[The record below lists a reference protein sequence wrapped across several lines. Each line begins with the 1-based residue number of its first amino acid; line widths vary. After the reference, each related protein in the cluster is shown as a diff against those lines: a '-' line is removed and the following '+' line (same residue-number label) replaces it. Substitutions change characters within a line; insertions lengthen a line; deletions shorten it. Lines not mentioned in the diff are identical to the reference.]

1 MASHGPQNRTKSFGA
16 SLLPYPYFVHYWP
29 SFSPANGHSPSCHIE
44 FAACSS
50 STWNI
55 VPWCF
60 CLVNSSLSFSNVPW
74 LAQPGQIPSW
84 CSQSTWLFFI
94 ALTTGMNL
102 HVFSYF
108 LENNDNAT
116 YWAPSMCQA
125 VVQLLSHVQLFATL
139 WTAAH
144 QTSLS
149 FTISQ
154 SLLKFMSTE

>member
-1 MASHGPQNRTKSFGA
+1 MAPHGPQNRTKFWA

-29 SFSPANGHSPSCHIE
+29 SFSPSNGHSPSCHMA
-44 FAACSS
+44 FAACCS

-55 VPWCF
+55 LPWCF
-60 CLVNSSLSFSNVPW
+60 CLVNSCLSFSNLPW
-74 LAQPGQIPSW
+74 LAQPGQIPAW
-84 CSQSTWLFFI
+84 CSQSTWL
-94 ALTTGMNL
+94 LCSTTGMNL

-125 VVQLLSHVQLFATL
+125 VVQLLSCVQLFATS
-139 WTAAH
+139 WTAAR

-154 SLLKFMSTE
+154 SLLKFMSIE